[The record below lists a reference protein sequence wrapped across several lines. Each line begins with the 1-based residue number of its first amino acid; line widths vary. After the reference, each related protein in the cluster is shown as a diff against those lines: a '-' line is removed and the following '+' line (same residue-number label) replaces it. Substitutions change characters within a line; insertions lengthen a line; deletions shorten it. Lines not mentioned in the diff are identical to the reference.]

1 MILKAKKKKETYKNH
16 YSQKW
21 FCKFIIF
28 FLEAAFES
36 CSTNI
41 SVLQKEFNGVD
52 KKSRA
57 CSASVAI
64 EIIKQLSGL
73 NPLSLST
80 NKNYRLKKNL
90 FFLCN

>member
-28 FLEAAFES
+28 FLESAFES

-57 CSASVAI
+57 CSAAHQWLL
-64 EIIKQLSGL
+64 KLLSNFQDL
-73 NPLSLST
+73 T
-80 NKNYRLKKNL
+80 L
-90 FFLCN
+90 FH